1 VDCPNGCTVPQSD
14 TPRQIEDDHHSVCRR
29 CTGVTRDALVRLPD
43 LVEHIR
49 AHVVPGS
56 AGPTDA
62 IRVRSSK
69 TAPAPLSLAAVDDAD
84 RLHAV
89 IAQACGAVMAGRDVR
104 GPSWHGTRLLAASK
118 RTKVPGQH
126 AAGCKAGPRCPG
138 CAPVYDEPRP
148 LGLSSAALDVV
159 ALSGLSVDRADPART
174 WSCIC
179 LLAGAHGPHTR
190 ACWTRWRRVERY
202 TPDTQPSPAAE
213 LVAWLDPH
221 LDWVYA
227 QDWAADFVTAITTAV
242 GQVGARWAVEERP
255 QHLNAP
261 CPACNRLTLSRY
273 APTFYTGEPSIR
285 CSARDCGEPI
295 PIERYGL
302 YTRVVVAG
310 LTFDDPIAGHL
321 YALEDA
327 GAKPARRY
335 VARRTLR
342 ALAAWLDHED
352 RPQRVPLTAATTL
365 DVQAWL
371 DDYGHPAPDD
381 DRRLA
386 VLEDRLAAV
395 RGFYAWALAHDVV
408 ADDPTVGVAV
418 RTLSVEE
425 IGGAA

>member
-1 VDCPNGCTVPQSD
+1 MECPNGCTVPQSD
-14 TPRQIEDDHHSVCRR
+14 TPRQIEDDDHTVCRR
-29 CTGVTRDALVRLPD
+29 CTGTARDALVRVPD

-62 IRVRSSK
+62 VRVRSSK

-89 IAQACGAVMAGRDVR
+89 LADACGRVMAGRGLT
-104 GPSWHGTRLLAASK
+104 GPSWRGTRLLAATK
-118 RTKVPGQH
+118 RRP
-126 AAGCKAGPRCPG
+126 AGG
-138 CAPVYDEPRP
+138 APVYEQARP
-148 LGLSSAALDVV
+148 LGLSSAALDAG
-159 ALSGLSVDRADPART
+159 ALAGVGVDRAGPART
-174 WSCIC
+174 WACIC
-179 LLAGAHGPHTR
+179 RLGPDHRGPHTAR
-190 ACWTRWRRVERY
+190 CPARWARVDRY
-202 TPDTQPSPAAE
+202 APDTQPSPAAA

-221 LDWVYA
+221 LPWIFG
-227 QDWAADFVTAITTAV
+227 QDWAPDFVTDLTTAV
-242 GQVGARWAVEERP
+242 GQVGARWSAEERP

-261 CPACNRLTLSRY
+261 CPACDRLTLSRY

-295 PIERYGL
+295 PVHHYGL

-335 VARRTLR
+335 AARKTIR
-342 ALAAWLDHED
+342 ALAAWLDHQD
-352 RPQRVPLTAATTL
+352 RPLRVPLTAATSL

-381 DRRLA
+381 DRRIA
-386 VLEDRLAAV
+386 VLQDRLTAV
-395 RGFYAWALAHDVV
+395 RGFYAWALAHDVI
-408 ADDPTVGVAV
+408 AEDPTDGVAV
-418 RTLSVEE
+418 RTLSTDE